1 MACASSTTFVAHSV
15 LLRPRRRPTHP
26 HPMTRAS
33 TEIVGRRP
41 PTAAAAEAHARR
53 WRVARAAA
61 CVHAL
66 HVSVIYMGPS
76 TLLSPIRQDLGLSIA
91 EAALPLNVFR
101 AVNCLFLLPAGAMID
116 RAGAFRVLWPGLVVG
131 AVLGLL
137 LPFAGGLT
145 HLVVLQAAFALSK
158 LFGGLAAM
166 QVIVMATFKGAPDAG
181 AAQAVTLSGWSAA
194 GAIAPAFIGVLAS
207 RVGWRASFGALACSF
222 LLIGIP
228 LAYKFLRKPLEPS
241 MMITSRPSPASS
253 TSSSQA
259 VREPVVPVRYAALL
273 GVVAAMS
280 VSLHVVLDH
289 LVVYLREDAGFAF
302 ESATQYLS
310 LLNIVGLLAKLI
322 AGPLSDRFPH
332 TLLLCAFSVLA
343 MGSSLIFARV
353 IAMGAISPF
362 AALFYVCAYGL
373 GYSGVITLVYTALPE
388 FGLKRAGLRSNLN
401 LAIQL
406 GFGVFGSYGAS
417 ALRTAWG
424 SYAPA
429 FEMGAWCWAVVFAF
443 IGMFAAANKRSR
455 NPGQYPLF

>member
-1 MACASSTTFVAHSV
+1 MAVTPRASS
-15 LLRPRRRPTHP
+15 
-26 HPMTRAS
+26 
-33 TEIVGRRP
+33 EIMSRNTP
-41 PTAAAAEAHARR
+41 AAAEMQARR
-53 WRVARAAA
+53 WRVAIAAA

-76 TLLSPIRQDLGLSIA
+76 TLLSPIRQDLNLSIA

-101 AVNCLFLLPAGAMID
+101 AVNCIFLLPAGAMID

-131 AVLGLL
+131 AVLSLF

-145 HLVVLQAAFALSK
+145 HLVLLQAAFALSK

-166 QVIVMATFKGAPDAG
+166 QVIVMATFKGAPAAG

-194 GAIAPAFIGVLAS
+194 GAIAPAFIGILAT
-207 RVGWRASFGALACSF
+207 RVGWRLSFGALAGLF

-228 LAYKFLRKPLEPS
+228 LAYIFLRKPLHPS
-241 MMITSRPSPASS
+241 MMMSKRQSPTLQSNERN
-253 TSSSQA
+253 

-310 LLNIVGLLAKLI
+310 LLNVVGLLAKLI

-332 TLLLCAFSVLA
+332 AALLSGFSVLA
-343 MGSSLIFARV
+343 MGASLIFAHV
-353 IAMGAISPF
+353 IAMNTVSPL
-362 AALFYVCAYGL
+362 AVLLYVCAYGL
-373 GYSGVITLVYTALPE
+373 GYSAVITLVYTALPK
-388 FGLKRAGLRSNLN
+388 FGLKHAGLRSNLN

-417 ALRTAWG
+417 ALRTTWG

-429 FEMGAWCWAVVFAF
+429 FQMGAWCWILVFAF
-443 IGMFAAANKRSR
+443 IGMFAATSKRSR
-455 NPGQYPLF
+455 SAEYPLL